1 MYGFEL
7 FIFLFSSY
15 LTIKGL
21 VGWYRRLASAWPPNE
36 HKTTQFVLG
45 LLPVLSFI
53 LIIFTLRFLASFDV
67 VNDFFYIIFYVLFG
81 FAWVFYGIKLVFSF
95 FDLSWVDDAVNLRNK
110 AALFSITGAFLGLV
124 LIYCGANIGDGP
136 GWWCVLFAGGLGLI
150 AWFLLGI
157 AINSFTQVFERI
169 SVERDIYS
177 GIRFGFYLLASGLI
191 LGRASAGDW
200 TSFSST
206 IVEFFVGWPAI
217 ILALLAGLIER
228 YYIRKANSRERVHS
242 NPLFGSILWG
252 ILYLFF
258 AVFSIMLYPLVENPM
273 YGFVQSLLQVVL

>member
-242 NPLFGSILWG
+242 NPLFGSIFWG